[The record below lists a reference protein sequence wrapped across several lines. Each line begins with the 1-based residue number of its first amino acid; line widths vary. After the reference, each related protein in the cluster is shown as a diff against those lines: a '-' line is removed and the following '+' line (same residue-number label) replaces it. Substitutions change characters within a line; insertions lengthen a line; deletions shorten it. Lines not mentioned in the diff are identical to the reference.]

1 MNTIT
6 IEIIN
11 AFVDGDQGGNP
22 AGVVFHADGLDSVA
36 KQAIARQAGFS
47 ETAFVSKSSVADYKL
62 DFFTPTRQIAHC
74 GHATIATFAYLAQ
87 QGLLGDVESSKET
100 IDGRRRIVID
110 GDMAFMEQRA
120 PAYTRPESRLEKDIL
135 RALGLSPADLL
146 PELDIEVV
154 DTGNRFLIVAVKN
167 QAILRDIVPEQST
180 IGDISE
186 RLGLIGVYVYTP
198 QSVKPG
204 RDATARMFAP
214 FYGISEEAATG
225 MAAGPLAC
233 YLRDCAGVDK
243 TEFLIE
249 QGYFMT
255 PPSGSVITVKLDIKG
270 ARIQS
275 LLAGGRAR
283 QIKRISVAFPAR
295 EKQSVG

>member
-1 MNTIT
+1 MNMISL
-6 IEIIN
+6 EVIN

-22 AGVVFHADGLDSVA
+22 AGVVLQADGLDSVA
-36 KQAIARQAGFS
+36 KQTIAQQAGFS
-47 ETAFVSKSSVADYKL
+47 ETAFVSKSSIADYKL

-87 QGLLGDVESSKET
+87 RGLLGDGESSKET
-100 IDGRRRIVID
+100 IDGPRRIVID

-120 PAYTRPESRLEKDIL
+120 PAYKGLGSRLKENIL
-135 RALGLSPADLL
+135 RALGLSSADLFPDL
-146 PELDIEVV
+146 AVEVV

-167 QAILRDIVPEQST
+167 QEILGNIVPDQSI
-180 IGDISE
+180 IGDLSE
-186 RLGLIGVYVYTP
+186 RLGLIGVYLYTP

-214 FYGISEEAATG
+214 FYGIPEEAATG

-233 YLRDCAGVDK
+233 YLRDRAGVDK
-243 TEFLIE
+243 TQFLIE

-255 PPSGSVITVKLDIKG
+255 PPSGSVITVKLDIKDS
-270 ARIQS
+270 RIQS

-283 QIKRISVAFPAR
+283 QIRRVQQCF
-295 EKQSVG
+295 G